1 MGGAGAK
8 AKGASLST
16 VSKPVQLA
24 LPSKSNENIVE
35 EEEEEDDE
43 EEEVMD
49 EGKTIESKEGKKVAT
64 NEEDR
69 PSLSSSTGEDEPK
82 SSKEASNDQTHD
94 SKSSSAAALE
104 QDSPTTKTV
113 ATAYSPATK
122 VTMKIESS
130 AEKKKKKNAESSSS
144 ASVSSAIKAAG
155 IDTGSSKSRGANFS
169 ISSVL
174 SARATEAYNEEKMKD
189 PQFSMWVPPVNQS
202 GDGKTKLNEK
212 YGY

>member
-24 LPSKSNENIVE
+24 LPSKSNENVVE

-64 NEEDR
+64 NEDR
-69 PSLSSSTGEDEPK
+69 PSLSSSMGEDEPK

-130 AEKKKKKNAESSSS
+130 AEKKKKKKNAESSSS